1 MVAIMSAGATA
12 HPADIRCDRAGR
24 QLACRVSG
32 APASEAG
39 PDPSIMA
46 QAGSTSMPD
55 PATPGAQG
63 HNHRDGN
70 SGEPAS
76 EPRLELPRP
85 PVFPPRVL
93 GDARLVA
100 VSETKR
106 VIVWGMIL
114 GRRAED
120 GPDRFGEA
128 IASRTSLWMATGGRP
143 PSHSPRINRGGEKG
157 WGRETQST
165 TRDRHGGEDHGES
178 EAEAGERAG

>member
-63 HNHRDGN
+63 HDHRDGN

-76 EPRLELPRP
+76 EPRHAWNFLGLLFFLP
-85 PVFPPRVL
+85 VSL
-93 GDARLVA
+93 AMLVWWLFQ
-100 VSETKR
+100 KR
-106 VIVWGMIL
+106 
-114 GRRAED
+114 
-120 GPDRFGEA
+120 
-128 IASRTSLWMATGGRP
+128 
-143 PSHSPRINRGGEKG
+143 KG
-157 WGRETQST
+157 
-165 TRDRHGGEDHGES
+165 
-178 EAEAGERAG
+178 